1 MRGKESFVEALDI
14 TRDAA
19 LGMPVVT
26 VVGNSEAYVENF
38 KSIVE
43 YDCARV
49 KLLTKKGLLSICGER
64 LEILYYDEEEIA
76 VRGKICNVEF

>member
-1 MRGKESFVEALDI
+1 MNPKQEYKKIQRIFLYSANFQLLLGASFNV
-14 TRDAA
+14 
-19 LGMPVVT
+19 
-26 VVGNSEAYVENF
+26 NF

-76 VRGKICNVEF
+76 VRGKICNIEL